1 MTLANPAITVRPS
14 RARLRWAGSRY
25 QVAMI
30 ANAGSYSTAAMVR
43 PMPTQMA

>member
-14 RARLRWAGSRY
+14 RARLRSAASRY
-25 QVAMI
+25 QLAMT
-30 ANAGSYSTAAMVR
+30 ANAGSYSTAAIAR